1 MKNTENKEDAK
12 SFQRQKADF
21 LQWNH
26 RKLGADFSSNSEIQ
40 RTENNISKVL
50 RENICQPKTVY
61 SGKKKKNNNFKN
73 GSRNQGIFQTST
85 NQEHVWPAARLL
97 KDIVKEAFQAKKK
110 DPLKVERPS
119 EETVSK

>member
-12 SFQRQKADF
+12 ASRDKPDF
-21 LQWNH
+21 LNGTTA
-26 RKLGADFSSNSEIQ
+26 KLGADFSSNSEIKGQ
-40 RTENNISKVL
+40 KIISVKSL

-61 SGKKKKNNNFKN
+61 SGKKKKTTLN
-73 GSRNQGIFQTST
+73 GSHNQGIFQTST
-85 NQEHVWPAARLL
+85 NQEHLWPAARLL
-97 KDIVKEAFQAKKK
+97 KDIVKEAFQARK